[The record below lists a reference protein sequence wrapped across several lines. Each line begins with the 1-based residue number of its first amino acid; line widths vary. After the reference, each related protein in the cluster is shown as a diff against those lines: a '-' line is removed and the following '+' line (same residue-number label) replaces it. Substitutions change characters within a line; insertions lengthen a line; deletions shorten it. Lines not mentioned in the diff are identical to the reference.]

1 MRRKPRA
8 WIIAGLS
15 WAAGLLAACTVAP
28 WGEDGPVY
36 TVVVSA
42 PPAASPTGPRLVVR
56 EESGNLAVW
65 DWQAAEPARQ
75 PLTADASA
83 SVQYVQPTWAPTG
96 DRIAWVRLERTPP
109 APRSFLVVADP
120 TGARLLERETV
131 FPPFYLYWNADG
143 TLLSFLSNWAADG
156 EMTLGLG
163 MVNVRAPPAEAALRL
178 VGAGQPFYYAWSPA
192 GDALLVHASARN
204 VYVHD
209 AAGVRVLTEEAAAF
223 GAPMW
228 SGSGAQHFYAET
240 RDGVATLL
248 QRSATSESDEAAIV
262 AQYQGVRLGL
272 FLNAAGT
279 RLAVVETPEIFA
291 ANAFGPLYVHD
302 LATRTIEPLATEPV
316 LAAHWS
322 PDGQRLLYWEA
333 ERQAPFMS
341 AALRVWEAGRVLD
354 LGAIRIAPAFFQQ
367 YLPFSDQYALSH
379 RVWSPDSQRIV
390 YAAQDAARRNAIYVQ
405 DAAPGAQPE
414 FITYGDLA
422 FWSHQ

>member
-15 WAAGLLAACTVAP
+15 WAAGLLAACTFAP
-28 WGEDGPVY
+28 QGADGPVY

-42 PPAASPTGPRLVVR
+42 PPAGPRLVVR

-65 DWQAAEPARQ
+65 EWQAAEPARH

-96 DRIAWVRLERTPP
+96 DRIAWVRLERTPT

-120 TGARLLERETV
+120 TGTRLWERETV

-143 TLLSFLSNWAADG
+143 TLLSFLSNWAAG
-156 EMTLGLG
+156 EAMTLGLG
-163 MVNVRAPPAEAALRL
+163 MAAVRAPPATAAIRL
-178 VGAGQPFYYAWSPA
+178 VGTGQPFYYAWSPA

-209 AAGVRVLTEEAAAF
+209 AAGVQALTAEAAAF

-248 QRSATSESDEAAIV
+248 RRSATSGETAVV
-262 AQYQGVRLGL
+262 AHYQGVRLGL
-272 FLNAAGT
+272 FLNAGGT

-302 LATRTIEPLATEPV
+302 LATRTIEPIATEPV

-341 AALRVWEAGRVLD
+341 AALRVWEAGRVLE
-354 LGAIRIAPAFFQQ
+354 LGTIRIAPAFFRQ

-379 RVWSPDSQRIV
+379 RVWSPDSQRIA
-390 YAAQDAARRNAIYVQ
+390 YAVQEAGRRNAIYVQ